1 MKNKKW
7 FLYILGF
14 LAGTCIYTAYRLGA
28 PATVFLWGTAI
39 AVVILLVVNHIFR
52 LYPSRHKPAREAY
65 VQYQERQQDKKI
77 EKQQRKT

>member
-14 LAGTCIYTAYRLGA
+14 LAGTGIYTAYRLGA
-28 PATVFLWGTAI
+28 PDTVFLWGTAI
-39 AVVILLVVNHIFR
+39 AAVIVLVVNHIFR
-52 LYPSRHKPAREAY
+52 LYPSRHKTAREAY
-65 VQYQERQQDKKI
+65 AQYQERQQEKKI